1 MLSINNILKYKFY
14 MNCNS
19 GIKENFSSKKLTT
32 VLAIVAASSEKVRYY
47 TSVNPLLSGF
57 VSNWEIF
64 KRQAGVKFS
73 FQVAS
78 GEK

>member
-14 MNCNS
+14 MNCNC
-19 GIKENFSSKKLTT
+19 GIKENLSSKKLTT

-47 TSVNPLLSGF
+47 PSVNPLLSGF

-64 KRQAGVKFS
+64 KRQTGLKCS
-73 FQVAS
+73 FQVAL
-78 GEK
+78 G

>member
-1 MLSINNILKYKFY
+1 
-14 MNCNS
+14 MNCNRV
-19 GIKENFSSKKLTT
+19 IKENFSSKKVTT

-64 KRQAGVKFS
+64 KRQTGVKFS

-78 GEK
+78 GEKWTN